1 MHALCLCPRSACTP
15 IAHKLCAWLHAAS
28 PVHHQAAMLLLC
40 APRPARVHRPEGALA
55 LLEAVA
61 QAHAARRHA
70 RRVLGVQQ
78 REPGGRVR
86 QVQRLAPRPEDARNL
101 GGVVRAQLAVL
112 VLRLRAPGDAQ
123 PSGLRPSVRHSMP
136 RMHVVSRAVRGLAP
150 WSSGPPRAV
159 RSWAPAAAIAAT
171 PAMVLLVRSSHSSVS
186 AMLPVVAVVLV
197 PCTNSPSQNCR
208 VPPGQPLQPSFQGV
222 AACQRLACE
231 ARQASQHRNPIC
243 TGACLCTCIPPGCPQ
258 TCRAGRCIRPGSPS
272 WDRPLHRRST
282 WQTGSK
288 QERRAL
294 GAD

>member
-61 QAHAARRHA
+61 QAHAARRQA

-78 REPGGRVR
+78 LEPGGRVR

-150 WSSGPPRAV
+150 WSSGPPRARACRRASASPWAAGSPGAPGSS
-159 RSWAPAAAIAAT
+159 RSGRRRRGWAHATCAAVLPLNAWVLSTGSRARNAPAVAHQDGSDGAGCFC
-171 PAMVLLVRSSHSSVS
+171 HSS
-186 AMLPVVAVVLV
+186 
-197 PCTNSPSQNCR
+197 
-208 VPPGQPLQPSFQGV
+208 
-222 AACQRLACE
+222 
-231 ARQASQHRNPIC
+231 
-243 TGACLCTCIPPGCPQ
+243 
-258 TCRAGRCIRPGSPS
+258 
-272 WDRPLHRRST
+272 
-282 WQTGSK
+282 
-288 QERRAL
+288 
-294 GAD
+294 